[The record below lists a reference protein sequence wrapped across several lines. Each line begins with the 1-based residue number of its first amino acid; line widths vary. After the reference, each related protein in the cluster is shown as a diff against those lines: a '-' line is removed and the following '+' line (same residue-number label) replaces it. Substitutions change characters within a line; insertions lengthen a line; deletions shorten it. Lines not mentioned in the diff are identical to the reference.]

1 MISEEVMDVM
11 TRSYVYSSWGER
23 MAMIKTD
30 AAGTSYYQYN
40 TDIDV
45 EMLLDEQGNIRAT
58 YGYTPYGE
66 NDDAMFTGADEPD
79 PAQPDKEVYNPFR
92 YGGKRWDPYT
102 ESYDL
107 GFRNYFPG
115 VGRFMSPDSYTDS
128 EQHKGL
134 FMDAMTN
141 SLYSFTDGNPVSY
154 VDLDGH
160 VPLGGDDACM
170 RAPVS
175 CYTANTGYYYD
186 PAGPKRKA
194 SPKAM
199 KRAKRT
205 LDTLRKKPV
214 HNKNKG
220 EQPPPRPKPKPVP
233 INTFVYAK
241 AGGYGYAAAPAY
253 GREPL
258 SPEAQLWVGGILFAL
273 AVIDPLPGDEAL
285 VAGALG
291 YAGFRMKSIINSVT
305 GKGTVASKPVIRLSN
320 EGIDYALSN
329 QSRLQHSFKHAKD
342 LGFGNWNKQTSTE
355 WKNYIRNV
363 LENPSKSFDN
373 VLGRDKVKGFY
384 KEVDGNNVAVYIY
397 KDGKYQGQVATVV
410 RLNQNQL
417 SKFGLK

>member
-1 MISEEVMDVM
+1 MN
-11 TRSYVYSSWGER
+11 
-23 MAMIKTD
+23 K
-30 AAGTSYYQYN
+30 
-40 TDIDV
+40 
-45 EMLLDEQGNIRAT
+45 NIRAT

-66 NDDAMFTGADEPD
+66 NDDAMFTGADQPD
-79 PAQPDKEVYNPFR
+79 PSQPDKEMYNPFR

-194 SPKAM
+194 PPKAM

-205 LDTLRKKPV
+205 LDTLRKKPT
-214 HNKNKG
+214 HNKNKD
-220 EQPPPRPKPKPVP
+220 EEPPPRNRTAIP
-233 INTFVYAK
+233 INTVVYAK
-241 AGGYGYAAAPAY
+241 AGGYGYAAAPPY
-253 GREPL
+253 RPQPL
-258 SPEAQLWVGGILFAL
+258 SPEAQLWIGGILFAL
-273 AVIDPLPGDEAL
+273 AVLDPLPGDEAL

-305 GKGTVASKPVIRLSN
+305 GKGKAVNNFGVVQSRINIANGRTRFTPVRPSTGEPVSAGWEHVLKGHFNRPLSN
-320 EGIDYALSN
+320 SRSIFSISPDKLKSILQRPDVVKSPVTAIEGGQYVRTVNVGEVIGNTALKYGGKETT
-329 QSRLQHSFKHAKD
+329 HITIMTDKA
-342 LGFGNWNKQTSTE
+342 GNLITT
-355 WKNYIRNV
+355 YPV
-363 LENPSKSFDN
+363 P
-373 VLGRDKVKGFY
+373 
-384 KEVDGNNVAVYIY
+384 AP
-397 KDGKYQGQVATVV
+397 
-410 RLNQNQL
+410 
-417 SKFGLK
+417 

>member
-79 PAQPDKEVYNPFR
+79 PSQPDKEMYNPFR

-194 SPKAM
+194 PPKAM

-291 YAGFRMKSIINSVT
+291 YAGFRVKSILSEYRVPVSSGLGTPRRVTKGGSAASTSIRGMIKKAKLPTSGPFRFIPEKGATKLKTKKMGGKTGYVDRFGNVWVKGPYHGDRRLGFDREWDVQLSPT
-305 GKGTVASKPVIRLSN
+305 GKTIGGMTIAEV
-320 EGIDYALSN
+320 
-329 QSRLQHSFKHAKD
+329 KD
-342 LGFGNWNKQTSTE
+342 
-355 WKNYIRNV
+355 I
-363 LENPSKSFDN
+363 
-373 VLGRDKVKGFY
+373 
-384 KEVDGNNVAVYIY
+384 
-397 KDGKYQGQVATVV
+397 
-410 RLNQNQL
+410 
-417 SKFGLK
+417 